1 MPLSSGLCDIL
12 QGHFNFV
19 QDHTCL
25 VYLSIDCSSVFVF
38 SSPFFWQEVHNF
50 LYVFKC
56 AYLLRGVAG
65 APCPAIKVDTDHEE
79 EEEEKFNKGQTA
91 SQIAAAVGRSRRR
104 GQGFSLAVG
113 YMVYHLKGRVE
124 IVVSTLEPG

>member
-1 MPLSSGLCDIL
+1 MYLFSAL
-12 QGHFNFV
+12 HFFGRKF
-19 QDHTCL
+19 T
-25 VYLSIDCSSVFVF
+25 I
-38 SSPFFWQEVHNF
+38 F

-56 AYLLRGVAG
+56 AYLLRGAAG
-65 APCPAIKVDTDHEE
+65 APCPAIKVDTDHE

-113 YMVYHLKGRVE
+113 YMIYHLKGRVE
-124 IVVSTLEPG
+124 MVVSTLEPG

>member
-1 MPLSSGLCDIL
+1 MTVP
-12 QGHFNFV
+12 
-19 QDHTCL
+19 
-25 VYLSIDCSSVFVF
+25 VYLF
-38 SSPFFWQEVHNF
+38 SALHFFGRKFTIF

-79 EEEEKFNKGQTA
+79 EEEKFNKGQTA

-104 GQGFSLAVG
+104 GQAFSLALG
-113 YMVYHLKGRVE
+113 IHDLPLKGA
-124 IVVSTLEPG
+124 S